1 MFSAIICRKRHLT
14 IFLFFFRNAYFV
26 YLMFRSRSHEV
37 VKIMGHDVKQFK
49 SLEGFLESGPQFVLQ
64 SYIILRGDKKGIE
77 DFHSVDARKISP
89 TSRITVPKRTII
101 SNYFLGR
108 LAILCITII
117 LSFVSL
123 AKTGYNVNVPD
134 PDEKRKSQQNPQNVK
149 RFWSTSLPFHFICVL
164 FRVSCLAYFFAA
176 LSTWT
181 VLIIVLTMIINFL
194 ILHYDAK
201 VIPTMTL
208 VLGVVSVFLPN
219 GYLLFNFAG
228 TFLVD
233 MTYEGS
239 WKFLLFHML
248 AVTSGFLICV
258 SVIWAGEVSGWNF
271 VEENIPTNSVL
282 SQDEV
287 KYGLNLILFLLGGL
301 SLVLCLV
308 HWKRSIAPLY
318 DSPVEEM
325 PMENKEEDEDN
336 AE

>member
-1 MFSAIICRKRHLT
+1 M
-14 IFLFFFRNAYFV
+14 
-26 YLMFRSRSHEV
+26 
-37 VKIMGHDVKQFK
+37 
-49 SLEGFLESGPQFVLQ
+49 
-64 SYIILRGDKKGIE
+64 
-77 DFHSVDARKISP
+77 
-89 TSRITVPKRTII
+89 
-101 SNYFLGR
+101 
-108 LAILCITII
+108 
-117 LSFVSL
+117 
-123 AKTGYNVNVPD
+123 NVPD

-258 SVIWAGEVSGWNF
+258 SVIWAGEVSQWTF
-271 VEENIPTNSVL
+271 VEENIPTDSVL

-287 KYGLNLILFLLGGL
+287 KYGLNLILFFLGGL

-308 HWKRSIAPLY
+308 HWKRSVAPLY
-318 DSPVEEM
+318 DSPVEEIA
-325 PMENKEEDEDN
+325 MEAKEEIEENDE
-336 AE
+336 E

>member
-1 MFSAIICRKRHLT
+1 
-14 IFLFFFRNAYFV
+14 
-26 YLMFRSRSHEV
+26 MFRSRTHEV

-77 DFHSVDARKISP
+77 DFHSVDARKNCNDINP
-89 TSRITVPKRTII
+89 SRTFTTH
-101 SNYFLGR
+101 YFLGR

-258 SVIWAGEVSGWNF
+258 SVIWAGEVSQWTF
-271 VEENIPTNSVL
+271 VEENIPTDSVL

-287 KYGLNLILFLLGGL
+287 KYGLNLILFFLGGL

-308 HWKRSIAPLY
+308 HWKRSVAPLY
-318 DSPVEEM
+318 DSPVEEIA
-325 PMENKEEDEDN
+325 MEAKEEIEENDE
-336 AE
+336 E

>member
-1 MFSAIICRKRHLT
+1 M
-14 IFLFFFRNAYFV
+14 
-26 YLMFRSRSHEV
+26 
-37 VKIMGHDVKQFK
+37 
-49 SLEGFLESGPQFVLQ
+49 
-64 SYIILRGDKKGIE
+64 
-77 DFHSVDARKISP
+77 
-89 TSRITVPKRTII
+89 
-101 SNYFLGR
+101 
-108 LAILCITII
+108 
-117 LSFVSL
+117 
-123 AKTGYNVNVPD
+123 NVPD

-258 SVIWAGEVSGWNF
+258 SVIWAGEVSQWTF
-271 VEENIPTNSVL
+271 VEENIPTDSVL

-287 KYGLNLILFLLGGL
+287 KYGLNLILFFLGGL

-308 HWKRSIAPLY
+308 HWKRSVAPLY
-318 DSPVEEM
+318 DSPVEEIA
-325 PMENKEEDEDN
+325 MEAKEEEIEENDE
-336 AE
+336 E

>member
-1 MFSAIICRKRHLT
+1 
-14 IFLFFFRNAYFV
+14 
-26 YLMFRSRSHEV
+26 MFRSRTHEV

-77 DFHSVDARKISP
+77 DFHSVDARKICNDRTP
-89 TSRITVPKRTII
+89 NRTVITRH
-101 SNYFLGR
+101 FLGR

-258 SVIWAGEVSGWNF
+258 SVIWAGEVSQWTF
-271 VEENIPTNSVL
+271 VEENIPIDSVL

-287 KYGLNLILFLLGGL
+287 KYGLNLILFFLGGL

-308 HWKRSIAPLY
+308 HWKRSVAPLY
-318 DSPVEEM
+318 DSPVEEIA
-325 PMENKEEDEDN
+325 MEAKEEEIEENDE
-336 AE
+336 E